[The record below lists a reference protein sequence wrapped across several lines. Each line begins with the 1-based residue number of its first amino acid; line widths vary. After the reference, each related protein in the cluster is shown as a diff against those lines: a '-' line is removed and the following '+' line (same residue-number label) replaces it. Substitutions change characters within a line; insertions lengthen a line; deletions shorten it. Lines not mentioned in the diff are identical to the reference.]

1 MFKPLKINTAII
13 ICFAFIFRLL
23 FVNIGLISS
32 LDTQQSKSIIKAHFS
47 STIKKRRQIQ
57 SSNNLVNSGYS
68 AVEICEENA
77 DEVIQIKSN
86 PFLLLQFL
94 FSFFSS
100 KINDQV
106 ERITQFYNYLS
117 YKSSHRYLAFQ
128 VFRI

>member
-1 MFKPLKINTAII
+1 MVGRIKINTAIL
-13 ICFAFIFRLL
+13 ICLAFVLRLL

-32 LDTQQSKSIIKAHFS
+32 LDTKHNNSIIKTHFS
-47 STIKKRRQIQ
+47 STIKKRRHIQ
-57 SSNNLVNSGYS
+57 SSNNLVNAGYS
-68 AVEICEENA
+68 AVEICEEDS
-77 DEVIQIKSN
+77 DEVSQQKSN

-100 KINDQV
+100 KIYDQV
-106 ERITQFYNYLS
+106 ERVTQFYNYLS

>member
-1 MFKPLKINTAII
+1 MLKPLKINTAII
-13 ICFAFIFRLL
+13 ICIAFIFRLL

-32 LDTQQSKSIIKAHFS
+32 LETQQNNRIIKAHFS
-47 STIKKRRQIQ
+47 STIKKRRHIQ
-57 SSNNLVNSGYS
+57 SSNNIVNSGYS
-68 AVEICEENA
+68 TVEICEEDS
-77 DEVIQIKSN
+77 DEVSQIKSN

-106 ERITQFYNYLS
+106 EKINQFYNYLS